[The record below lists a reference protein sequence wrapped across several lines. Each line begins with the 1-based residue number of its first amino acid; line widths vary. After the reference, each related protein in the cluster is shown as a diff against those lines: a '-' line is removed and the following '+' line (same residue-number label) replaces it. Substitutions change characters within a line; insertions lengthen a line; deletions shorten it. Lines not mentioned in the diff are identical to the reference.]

1 MSIRVVIIA
10 IAMLTSLAMAMV
22 AFSFS
27 VDTTP
32 IDRPF
37 KIPTSDVGLLKAR
50 APDEGQLMQIAS
62 RPLMSPSRRPY
73 VEKAEEPEAIAPEMT
88 EDALPDESSSQADT
102 ATADVKLL
110 GVELSRSGTSAL
122 VIASNGEKAEWHKIG
137 DDIGGWS
144 IVQIDAD
151 SMTLGR
157 GEGDGQSRIVPLY
170 READACSD
178 C

>member
-37 KIPTSDVGLLKAR
+37 KIPTSDVELLKAR

-102 ATADVKLL
+102 ADVKLL
-110 GVELSRSGTSAL
+110 GVELSKSGASAL

-157 GEGDGQSRIVPLY
+157 QEGGGQSLAVPLY
-170 READACSD
+170 RGADACGD